1 MITPAAQAT
10 PPKPRT
16 ALVSLVKA
24 PPPAAKVH
32 AAVREAME
40 LADYQS
46 FIPRGEPVA
55 LKPNLG
61 WDILMPG
68 AVSAP
73 WVVEGVIEV
82 LKDHASALYIVESDQ
97 VVVNV
102 EDAVRKTRI
111 LEVCKKYGVEW
122 VNMSKGKFVR
132 SKDDSR
138 LVLKAIHLPEILT
151 RTHLV
156 TLPLMKTH
164 NKSTITGAL
173 KNQWGCLETL
183 RHNFHPVLSEAL
195 ADLNRI
201 LQPKFAVMD
210 ATIGMEGNGPKSGFP
225 KEMGLVLASG
235 DLVALDAT
243 AAQIMGFDPRQIE
256 HLILCEQHG
265 LGTADPSAIT
275 VKGELIGDHRTTFLP
290 ARHNAVSFLEIVLRS
305 SFMRKLVFDTPLF
318 NLMCWGARRYYQV
331 WEILYGRQIRQKV
344 FRASPY
350 AAQWTQPL
358 E

>member
-1 MITPAAQAT
+1 MPT
-10 PPKPRT
+10 
-16 ALVSLVKA
+16 VSIVKA
-24 PPPAAKVH
+24 PAGQVQEK
-32 AAVREAME
+32 VREVME

-61 WDILMPG
+61 WDILIPG

-73 WVVEGVIEV
+73 WVVEGVIQV
-82 LKDHASALYIVESDQ
+82 LKGYASEIYVVESDQ

-102 EDAVRKTRI
+102 ENAVRKTRI
-111 LEVCKKYGVEW
+111 LDICKKHNVPW
-122 VNMSKGKFVR
+122 VNMSKGQFVR

-138 LVLKAIHLPEILT
+138 LVLKHIHIPEILT

-164 NKSTITGAL
+164 NKSTLTGAI

-195 ADLNRI
+195 VDLNK
-201 LQPKFAVMD
+201 LLKPKFAVMD
-210 ATIGMEGNGPKSGFP
+210 ATIGLEGNGPKSGFP

-243 AAQIMGFDPRQIE
+243 AAQLMGFDPRQIE
-256 HLILCEQHG
+256 HLILCEKYG
-265 LGTADPSAIT
+265 IGTAEQIQ
-275 VKGELIGDHRTTFLP
+275 VVGESLSDHQTKFLT
-290 ARHNAVSFLEIVLRS
+290 AKHNAVSGLEVIFRS
-305 SFMRKLVFDTPLF
+305 SFMRKLIFDTPIF
-318 NLMCWGARRYYQV
+318 NLMTWGARRYYDL
-331 WEILYGRQIRQKV
+331 WDLAYGSRIRKKV
-344 FRASPY
+344 LETSVY
-350 AAQWTQPL
+350 APQWTDPL
-358 E
+358 